1 MLNLK
6 RLGGVIA
13 IAVGLAFGATAANA
27 TSYNLGTIP
36 SSGQSNFL
44 FGGAFGSPG
53 TTSLVDS
60 IAFKVTGNSDLNV
73 FGANLLPPPFN
84 FTNLVAELFTVD
96 GGACSL
102 GCLVTPDSS
111 TSGSIFAL
119 SYAGLQAGSNYLLKI
134 TGTLGSGF
142 FGAAGGLYQG
152 LFAVSAVPVPPALI
166 LFGTAIAGM
175 ATLARRRRKS
185 LPVA

>member
-6 RLGGVIA
+6 RLGGAIA
-13 IAVGLAFGATAANA
+13 IAVGLAFGGSAANA
-27 TSYNLGTIP
+27 TSYNIGTIP
-36 SSGQSNFL
+36 SPGDSFAL
-44 FGGAFGSPG
+44 FGGQIGASGS
-53 TTSLVDS
+53 TSLVDS
-60 IAFKVTGNSDLNV
+60 FAFKVSGDSKLDV
-73 FGANLLPPPFN
+73 FGFNFLPNPFN

-102 GCLVTPDSS
+102 GCLVTPDS
-111 TSGSIFAL
+111 TSSGTTFSL
-119 SYAGLQAGSNYLLKI
+119 SYAGLQAGTDYLLKI
-134 TGTLGSGF
+134 TGTLGAGL
-142 FGAAGGLYQG
+142 FGNAGGLYTG
-152 LFAVSAVPVPPALI
+152 LFAVSTVPVPPALI